1 MKRPVKKVKRFDG
14 EEGSQVFSEAQEK
27 WLTRGGQS
35 PDRTDPYI
43 LARMRRAVPDEAKPE
58 AKPAPTP
65 TPVKAENEYDVSSE
79 ADRSNASFKPQV
91 QEKTPV
97 NTNKPTSVTK
107 EKTTVSTSPKT
118 NYYSNNEDQNDRRL
132 RQLSSSSKDS
142 SLSKEE
148 KTKAEPS
155 GKAKAQQEA
164 TKSAMERAQNKA
176 GPEKI
181 AAAKEAGKEKE
192 SHAQKGLEQS
202 GLYKIGKSIAKL
214 FSPKATD
221 EMSYPAIAM
230 KKGGKVKP
238 FKSGGTVSRSSAS
251 KRADGCATK
260 GFTRACGGGVMKAK
274 K

>member
-14 EEGSQVFSEAQEK
+14 VEGSQVFSEAQEK
-27 WLTRGGQS
+27 WLGGA
-35 PDRTDPYI
+35 DRTDPYI

-58 AKPAPTP
+58 AKPVPTP

-79 ADRSNASFKPQV
+79 ADRSNASFKPQA
-91 QEKTPV
+91 QETTPV
-97 NTNKPTSVTK
+97 NTNKPTSITK

-132 RQLSSSSKDS
+132 RQLSSSSK
-142 SLSKEE
+142 EE
-148 KTKAEPS
+148 KTKLTGPS

-181 AAAKEAGKEKE
+181 AAAKEAGKEKDVHE
-192 SHAQKGLEQS
+192 QKGFEQS
-202 GLYKIGKSIAKL
+202 GISKVGKSIAKL